1 MVGTAPG
8 QDFYFLAPG
17 LYTSDIHTRTDK
29 DTHTLKDDLIEL
41 DKVIEKQTIIGHVL
55 GLENGECVL
64 SLPVSCMP
72 GSWRL
77 CQSFTWVLTYE
88 CF

>member
-1 MVGTAPG
+1 MVGTAAG
-8 QDFYFLAPG
+8 QDFYFLAPV
-17 LYTSDIHTRTDK
+17 LYTSDIHTH
-29 DTHTLKDDLIEL
+29 THTHTHKYDLIEL

-64 SLPVSCMP
+64 SPPVSWVP